1 MENRFPQG
9 VIATILVSV
18 FFLCGEARATDA
30 LRVRIG
36 GIESRLEHRRT
47 DPEFFALRL
56 GGGNYG
62 AYGMVSFA
70 TLRWER
76 FYFDTARFFLGGGR
90 MFDHGDRGMIAGMGI
105 AMGFPWHIDIQGKHE
120 IRFGL
125 GLGAGMIQQFSYC
138 EPSED
143 SLFGGRSCVH
153 AQQAFG
159 FLLSPEIY
167 YIWHVGA
174 RLALQIGVDLH
185 IATYPNTFYEDPPDV
200 TKTDLRN
207 PIPAFNGFV
216 GLRF

>member
-1 MENRFPQG
+1 MGNRFLKS
-9 VIATILVSV
+9 ALAAILASV
-18 FFLCGEARATDA
+18 FLFSGEARADA
-30 LRVRIG
+30 LNVRIG

-47 DPEFFALRL
+47 DPEFFSLRL

-62 AYGMVSFA
+62 AYGMVSFG
-70 TLRWER
+70 TLRWQR
-76 FYFDTARFFLGGGR
+76 FYFDLARFFLGGGR
-90 MFDHGDRGMIAGMGI
+90 MFDHGDRGMIAGMGV
-105 AMGFPWHIDIQGKHE
+105 ALGFPWHLDSGGTHE

-125 GLGAGMIQQFSYC
+125 GLGAGMIRQFNYC
-138 EPSED
+138 EPGED
-143 SLFGGRSCVH
+143 SQFGGRKCVH

-167 YIWHVGA
+167 YVFHLNA
-174 RLALQIGVDLH
+174 RAALQIGADIH

-200 TKTDLRN
+200 TETDLRN